1 MAEQQAPQ
9 PGSLFGVPKFSTQRR
24 LVDDNGNGQLGF
36 TPKAASQTNI
46 ATTRLDQL
54 DIVTGLKLYTNIP
67 SQWTFTGAPQAS
79 FSPFFPS
86 NIIQGITCK
95 FQAAYNSYN
104 LTGPLAQLIQGYRPM
119 WGSRDRS
126 STNDAFAQP
135 TSTARPTT
143 ATPVTYK
150 FGIDIPLAPKFDEY
164 FDLSAQGDP
173 LRKVYDAIVSPLY
186 MAAQARVVVPTITIA
201 PQLGATDLLGSPAA
215 GTGGSYLSTATATMN
230 VKRDAFWTANNVAAN
245 PPQYPW
251 MYTRDYF
258 TQPTSGQAKVGVLI
272 QNTGVAVGQVL
283 SLFGFV
289 WDPLAVSPG
298 GQSFGNVVPLTTAIA
313 SIELV
318 TGGSLQNIFHTPDS
332 LRDKMRSLYGG
343 QFLTSQPDGTFV
355 LDFALSED
363 GGYISNAEAINTY
376 LVNGVQLN
384 ITFNQGF
391 VPSAQSTVYMG
402 VEALKLVT
410 S

>member
-1 MAEQQAPQ
+1 MADQAAPA
-9 PGSLFGVPKFSTQRR
+9 PGSLFGVPKYGTQRR
-24 LVDDNGNGQLGF
+24 FVLDNGNAQLGF
-36 TPKAASQTNI
+36 TPKAASQINVP
-46 ATTRLDQL
+46 TTRLDQL
-54 DIVTGLKLYTNIP
+54 DIVTGLKLTTSVP

-79 FSPFFPS
+79 FSPFFPA

-95 FQAAYNSYN
+95 FQAAYNSFN
-104 LTGPLAQLIQGYRPM
+104 LTGPLASIIQGYRPM
-119 WGSRDRS
+119 WGSRDRNTTANPFATP
-126 STNDAFAQP
+126 STV
-135 TSTARPTT
+135 TRPTT
-143 ATPVTYK
+143 ATPVTYN
-150 FGIDIPLAPKFDEY
+150 FSIDVPLAPKFDEY

-186 MAAQARVVVPTITIA
+186 MAAQARVVVPNVTLS
-201 PQLGATDLLGSPAA
+201 PQYGSNDLLGAPAA
-215 GTGGSYLSTATATMN
+215 GTGGSYLSPSTASLAIS
-230 VKRDAFWTANNVAAN
+230 RDAYWTANNVAAN

-272 QNTGVAVGQVL
+272 QNTGVSVGQVL

-318 TGGSLQNIFHTPDS
+318 TGGSLQNIYHTPTT
-332 LRDKMRSLYGG
+332 LRDQMSSLYGSSVVG
-343 QFLTSQPDGTFV
+343 NQPDGVFV

-363 GGYISNAEAINTY
+363 GGYISNANAINTY
-376 LVNGVQLN
+376 LVNGVQVN
-384 ITFNQGF
+384 ITFNPGF